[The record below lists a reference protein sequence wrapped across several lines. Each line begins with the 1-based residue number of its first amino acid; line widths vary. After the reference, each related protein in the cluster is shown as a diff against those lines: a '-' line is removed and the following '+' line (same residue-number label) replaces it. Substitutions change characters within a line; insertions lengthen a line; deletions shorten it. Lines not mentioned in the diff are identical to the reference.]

1 MFQGFCL
8 KIVAVRGCQK
18 RGKKKRVKI
27 QILDNLELSKLY
39 ISPYLVIQSELKL
52 FMTPHSKKCCY
63 EGSPKTEKSEC
74 MKSVKKLLS
83 IVTDSLEYYNND
95 S

>member
-18 RGKKKRVKI
+18 RGKKKRIKI

-63 EGSPKTEKSEC
+63 EGSPRTEKIRMYEISE
-74 MKSVKKLLS
+74 KITKHRDRQFRIL
-83 IVTDSLEYYNND
+83 
-95 S
+95 